1 VMPTV
6 SRDRVTSTSG
16 VSGVIER
23 VSLDGYIGS
32 YTDPGR
38 QSILNVCRACASV
51 CACVVTWSADAVQG
65 SPVFRARQPRP
76 HLRHEGETRW
86 YNIGSPVQPTCT
98 TYRDIRTPQ
107 RSRSIE
113 CL

>member
-1 VMPTV
+1 MLTV
-6 SRDRVTSTSG
+6 SRVRVTSTSG

-38 QSILNVCRACASV
+38 QSILNVCRACASM

-76 HLRHEGETRW
+76 HLRHEGETRR
-86 YNIGSPVQPTCT
+86 YNIDSPVQPACT
-98 TYRDIRTPQ
+98 TYLDIRTPQ